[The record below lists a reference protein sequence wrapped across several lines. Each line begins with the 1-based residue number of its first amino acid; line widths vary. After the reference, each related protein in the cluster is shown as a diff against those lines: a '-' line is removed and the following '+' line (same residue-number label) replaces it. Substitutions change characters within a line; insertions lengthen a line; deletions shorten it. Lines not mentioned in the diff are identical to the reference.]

1 MGRPE
6 KPEAQKKTRVVQL
19 RLTEKEHKGLAA
31 KAKAAGVS
39 VSEFLRN
46 CGKD

>member
-1 MGRPE
+1 MGRPP
-6 KPEAQKKTRVVQL
+6 KPEAEKKAKVVQL
-19 RLTEKEHKGLAA
+19 RLTEKEHRGLAA